1 MFVYRLDFILVVN
14 RSYFICLCTRQ
25 SLEDIA
31 SLLARMFFLF
41 ISLDQLVFKQWCAMH
56 EYQLYQLSTCSASNH
71 RRPNSPSSAAND
83 YILDEKAYSR
93 IFILVGINL
102 IRG

>member
-1 MFVYRLDFILVVN
+1 MYKLDLILVVN
-14 RSYFICLCTRQ
+14 RSYFICLCIRQ

-31 SLLARMFFLF
+31 LLLARTFFLL

-71 RRPNSPSSAAND
+71 CRPNSPSSAAYD
-83 YILDEKAYSR
+83 YNSAKN
-93 IFILVGINL
+93 GIKTTK
-102 IRG
+102 IV